1 MKHILA
7 AVDLNPTSEWA
18 FARAVQIAVASDS
31 DLTAVHV
38 IGRQGSDA
46 AAMDGALA
54 TQAESR
60 LAHLWADLP
69 RPLAGRFRHLL
80 RAGSPASAIVET
92 AAEAGASLVVLG
104 RHAVRP
110 MKDAFLGTTASHIIR
125 ASAVPVLMVRERP
138 AGPYRKVMV
147 GTDFSPNSSRAL
159 QAALKLAPGADF
171 IVVNVFQTPFPGLI
185 RMSEEEVEAMKQEH
199 LEEAERQVSEDL
211 ARFLDDHSGP
221 NKPNV
226 TSLCERGDAI
236 NGLAQMVQR
245 HQPELIA
252 IGTQSK
258 DAMPGAKLGS
268 VAVAFLNDPPCD
280 VLVSH

>member
-18 FARAVQIAVASDS
+18 FARAVQIAVASDA

-38 IGRQGSDA
+38 IDRRNAEA
-46 AAMDGALA
+46 AVADDALA
-54 TQAESR
+54 AQAEAR

-69 RPLAGRFRHLL
+69 RPLAGRFRHLI
-80 RAGSPASAIVET
+80 RAGTPATAIVNT
-92 AAEAGASLVVLG
+92 AAEIGASLIVLG

-110 MKDAFLGTTASHIIR
+110 MVDAFLGTTASHIIR
-125 ASAVPVLMVRERP
+125 ASAMPVLMVRDKP
-138 AGPYRKVMV
+138 AGAYRKVMV

-171 IVVNVFQTPFPGLI
+171 IVVNVFQTPFPGFI
-185 RMSEEEVEAMKQEH
+185 RMSEEEIEAMKQEH
-199 LEEAERQVSEDL
+199 MEEARRQVSEDL

-221 NKPNV
+221 NRPNV
-226 TSLCERGDAI
+226 ASLCERGDPI

-258 DAMPGAKLGS
+258 DATPGAKLGS